1 MAGYGNG
8 VFEMDENQYN
18 KRLPHLD
25 ELKKMYPKSF
35 QLAERMDARR
45 KKQHP
50 LNNFDRNI
58 IENYLMY
65 VYILDM
71 ITNQK
76 LLSFSQEVLKLFIKN
91 INENKLMSM
100 DSKSYAL
107 EEINDAIKP
116 PHQGGKRKTKSKKL
130 KFNKSKKSIKNKK
143 SMRKH

>member
-1 MAGYGNG
+1 MAGYKNG

-18 KRLPHLD
+18 KRLPHLE
-25 ELKKMYPKSF
+25 ELKEKYPKSF
-35 QLAERMDARR
+35 QLAQRMDARR

-58 IENYLMY
+58 IKNYLMY

-76 LLSFSQEVLKLFIKN
+76 LSSFSQEVLKLFIEN
-91 INENKLMSM
+91 INENKLMSD
-100 DSKSYAL
+100 DSKSYAIQ
-107 EEINDAIKP
+107 EINEAIKEILRNKK
-116 PHQGGKRKTKSKKL
+116 GGKRKTKSKKS
-130 KFNKSKKSIKNKK
+130 KFKK